1 MFAFKK
7 VFANQDEDV
16 NESAYK
22 PLILR
27 TSYFP
32 SLMEAEG
39 SSLLRYRGVTTA
51 ITRL

>member
-1 MFAFKK
+1 MLAFKK

-22 PLILR
+22 PLILG
-27 TSYFP
+27 TSHFP

-39 SSLLRYRGVTTA
+39 SGLLRYRGVTTGA
-51 ITRL
+51 TK